1 MMQPADAQNIL
12 GFMER
17 VQTTGIREAQE
28 YLRCCGLLVAI
39 VNSAGQQPA
48 EPPAAPSPPS
58 PPGRPALEV
67 VPPIA
72 PPGGQ
77 SAG

>member
-39 VNSAGQQPA
+39 VQGGQQPA
-48 EPPAAPSPPS
+48 EPPAAPPPPS
-58 PPGRPALEV
+58 PGRPALEV
-67 VPPIA
+67 VPPTA
-72 PPGGQ
+72 PPEGQ